1 MHVETATYDIRR
13 PFPSLILD
21 FDAFPNNIFLVEQ
34 VLQAHLDEVW
44 FLQFSNNGKY
54 LASSSY
60 DRSAIIWEVNFLSFR
75 LKTDSNRCFGALIIW
90 EVCIM

>member
-13 PFPSLILD
+13 PFSSLILY
-21 FDAFPNNIFLVEQ
+21 FDVFPNNIFLVEQ

-54 LASSSY
+54 LASSSS
-60 DRSAIIWEVNFLSFR
+60 DRSAIIWEVNFFSFR
-75 LKTDSNRCFGALIIW
+75 LKTDSDRCFGALIIW
-90 EVCIM
+90 EVRIT